1 MQLSTGI
8 AGVTLL
14 LVSSKLVTGGN
25 YGGGNYGEANYGGG
39 HYEDKV
45 LSTIS
50 FNYCLI

>member
-8 AGVTLL
+8 AEVILL

-25 YGGGNYGEANYGGG
+25 YGGGSYSEANYGGG

-45 LSTIS
+45 LGTRK
-50 FNYCLI
+50 F